1 MAKDNNQQNTQQ
13 NTQVDGD
20 VLAQLAANQATV
32 KDVYILEKG
41 MSVSLNKIV
50 KNQDKTNTVLSD
62 IQKAT
67 RTNSKVISSVDS
79 ELQNLLR
86 KIDSIVNDVHT
97 MRTNTASTN
106 IPASNSI
113 DNHLTTVIDKLDDI
127 SASISGINVTPDL
140 NIDFS
145 DIIDKLDTI
154 IANQTPATDLSE
166 IVSQLNTII
175 ANQAQTTDLSGIIS
189 QLDTIITNQATI
201 ANGTVGNTVGIDYST
216 YLVDILQRLDT
227 IINSSVGTNYST
239 QLDSIIQQLNDL
251 SNSVAGSGST
261 ADYSIQL
268 DNIIQLLNTMSG
280 TTSTAT
286 TPDYSIY
293 LNDILQELRNASNTT
308 GSPPT
313 DLADVVSAL
322 QHLTTV
328 IDQMGVDIMDATS
341 YVNDC
346 SSYLD
351 EIREL
356 LRNIDDRG
364 ESMSTTAANP
374 SLPIAPPDD
383 ATKAD
388 SLQDINDTLLRILQV
403 IDHIAQDNKNKSEAD
418 SKNKAWNS
426 TASFDEIAKFKLIE
440 QLQQSTTDG
449 RMDLQQDS
457 ENAIDGLLSNV
468 FGKYDVISES
478 SVKRLTGS
486 LDKWGSGEFVTKDVV
501 GGIGGALGDVAG
513 GAVATAIN
521 AVAPGLGSLIGN
533 AIDKSITK
541 ASEALGE
548 WLSYFANH
556 ARDTRDALIKAALD
570 KIKQDVKDMA
580 TYSIDIQRTS
590 LDKIYNAWDQ
600 NLSTVNATQGYTKEA
615 LNSLQDS
622 VAQRLQRE
630 GYGNV
635 INAADYVTQLTNTL
649 NSKLGGELAE
659 AFAAQNLILQK
670 AVPELD
676 LSAMAADFAAIYT
689 NAEKQGRSGE
699 AEMINAMNQ
708 IAGATKA
715 LEEVTGGNNQ
725 FITQVG
731 TFLKKAEEVV
741 IRSGGTTDQ
750 IVELTTQMMAAEA
763 PLAALTPQ
771 LSGFTN
777 TIIDALMNSNES
789 TAVALRAITHDI
801 DNTIGVSMTDFTKSF
816 MQDTQG
822 TLTAV
827 YQAIDT
833 FINTNANEGAR
844 QEFLQAMQSV
854 FGLQASQIAQI
865 DFGDIADQIASASLT
880 TNAKALTAAEN
891 LVRSGETTTWEDQ
904 LVNNTTNQLLATNA
918 VRDTIDNK
926 LMRKLETNELV
937 MERAVYELESTQT
950 VDFAEKTMAFLTNI
964 ADIIT
969 GLLDPLGLLSGLT
982 SIADVWNSTEIDKAS
997 YELVTTASSIGS
1009 TVTTAVD
1016 NLNADLRTHANTWGN
1031 AQNLA
1036 VQAMTKTSTDMMGI
1050 LSPAA
1055 MLAQSITGTGVNQ
1068 GQAEAAFNILQNSG
1082 VTDTFDE
1089 LMTKHTEATIDA
1101 EQAIAE
1107 AQAAEMRNQSMELQA
1122 QRMQQAAARER
1133 QEKAEANQTAFD
1145 TRRME
1150 ALQQQ
1155 RAQQAAEAAMVT
1167 ANHDNIE
1174 AIRESV
1180 SKLDELSNYLS
1191 PILDENRNQSGLLQ
1205 SLADKVDQLVHTLT
1219 NRASQPTV
1227 TSPTP
1232 NVNTSYNERDRIYGP
1247 VKVW

>member
-154 IANQTPATDLSE
+154 IANQTSATDLSE

-286 TPDYSIY
+286 TSDYSIY

-426 TASFDEIAKFKLIE
+426 TASFDEIAKLIE

-689 NAEKQGRSGE
+689 NAQKQGLNGE
-699 AEMINAMNQ
+699 SEMINAMNQ
-708 IAGATKA
+708 VAGAVKA
-715 LEEVTGGNNQ
+715 LEQVTDGNNQ
-725 FITQVG
+725 FIIQTAS
-731 TFLKKAEEVV
+731 FLKKAEEVV
-741 IRSGGTTDQ
+741 NRSGGTADQ
-750 IVELTTQMMAAEA
+750 IAELTTQLMAAEA
-763 PLAALTPQ
+763 PLSALVPE
-771 LSGFTN
+771 LGGFTN
-777 TIIDALMNSNES
+777 TMVDTLMKGNDN
-789 TAVALRAITHDI
+789 TAVALRAIMHDI
-801 DNTIGVSMTDFTKSF
+801 NANVGISATDFMKSF
-816 MQDTQG
+816 VEDTQG
-822 TLTAV
+822 TLATA
-827 YQAIDT
+827 YQAISE
-833 FINTNANEGAR
+833 FISTNENEGAR
-844 QEFLQAMQSV
+844 QEFLTAIESV
-854 FGLQASQIAQI
+854 FGLQASQVAQI
-865 DFGDIADQIASASLT
+865 DFAQIADEIRNASVA
-880 TNAKALTAAEN
+880 TNTQALTAAEN

-937 MERAVYELESTQT
+937 MERVVYELEATQT

-982 SIADVWNSTEIDKAS
+982 TIADVWNSTEIDKAS